1 MPHELDDLE
10 RVLIELNKSS
20 KYVDGSNYEI
30 CISMSLSDYLI
41 NWETSLV
48 SKDFFIHKFNKLK
61 KLTDWCSNSTF
72 QIREDIMGALQAKR
86 ITHLEFKDAT
96 HFIWLDTDIIFDEMG
111 LVHLENGAKTIESQ
125 NITKYIITPEV
136 VKYWDITWDCIVNEN
151 FLDKELDYCKTC
163 NPFTDSGVKGD
174 ISIETVNN
182 NVNGQPRFK
191 FGAGWLVMISKELL
205 DRIPLP
211 ESMGAYGPDDTFLM
225 HGMEKL
231 VRYGEDIYQFKL
243 KNYVVCE
250 NFLYRNQSEYT
261 YLIDRIDRKD
271 EFLLISHQA
280 FSSEINKL

>member
-1 MPHELDDLE
+1 
-10 RVLIELNKSS
+10 
-20 KYVDGSNYEI
+20 
-30 CISMSLSDYLI
+30 
-41 NWETSLV
+41 
-48 SKDFFIHKFNKLK
+48 
-61 KLTDWCSNSTF
+61 
-72 QIREDIMGALQAKR
+72 MGALQAKR

>member
-136 VKYWDITWDCIVNEN
+136 VKYWDTTWDCIVNEN
-151 FLDKELDYCKTC
+151 FLEKELDYCKTC

-191 FGAGWLVMISKELL
+191 FGAGWLVMVSKELL

-225 HGMEKL
+225 WGMELL
-231 VRYGEDIYQFKL
+231 VRRGEPIYQFKL

-250 NFLYRNQSEYT
+250 NFYYRNQSEYT

-271 EFLLISHQA
+271 EFLKVAHEA
-280 FSSEINKL
+280 FKPELDKL